1 MGISG
6 GDGNG
11 AGDAYVGEITA
22 DMRLGHA
29 YTGLKGV
36 AISPP
41 HPVTGQRRYAS
52 TQTGIGGFFEPLRP
66 GTKQGSYG
74 GTLRGGA
81 LWFYVP
87 TFNNGEGQVP
97 GLWLNFEYS
106 PSREAWCW
114 YDTSFFTGSLFLNPN
129 LDQYEAPF
137 GGGNLGTQ
145 IKTSI
150 AGINFGDKGAIG
162 TEQTL
167 VLTKSNLDDPDF
179 LPINIDGLSGQG
191 FNYLKGKAGVD
202 ISSSYYSPEDKK
214 NVINYY
220 KKIQADPNYRPKSF
234 ERDSLMR
241 QMRAQG
247 DGTQIASTD
256 ISTGFPPSPPD
267 KEPVDP
273 PPEVPDEPPAPSE
286 PPTDPEAKVDPA
298 GLDARAVKLGYND
311 PYYPVNPTGHYTAM
325 VTTAQDILSA
335 EMEAEFYSAAARG
348 ESPNYNTTTINNAK
362 EKLKQARADLD
373 NWERWKKE
381 NNYIWKGSI
390 DSSAEADRRQALLD
404 KDKALDKEK
413 EKLDKETEKNEKE
426 AEEAAA
432 KLRGLIAEIG
442 LELAITLFGGKIATL
457 TGKALG
463 KIPAVAKFFKL
474 GKAAQKAQIDDALKA
489 AKTAKAAEKT
499 GKISKAMQNNLDDV
513 MDDLY
518 DMLRAG
524 KTQNTKEARGF
535 YNALEDAID
544 AGDELSLIHI

>member
-1 MGISG
+1 MGIFNGIKKSRRESSDIDEKIEYLNKELEKTGLREAMTTTNMYVNGGREPNQQYSDFEATSINGYGLGISG

-106 PSREAWCW
+106 PSQEAWCW

-220 KKIQADPNYRPKSF
+220 KKIQADPNYRPKPF
-234 ERDSLMR
+234 ERESLMR
-241 QMRAQG
+241 QMRA
-247 DGTQIASTD
+247 
-256 ISTGFPPSPPD
+256 
-267 KEPVDP
+267 PV
-273 PPEVPDEPPAPSE
+273 SYTHLTL
-286 PPTDPEAKVDPA
+286 PT
-298 GLDARAVKLGYND
+298 
-311 PYYPVNPTGHYTAM
+311 
-325 VTTAQDILSA
+325 
-335 EMEAEFYSAAARG
+335 
-348 ESPNYNTTTINNAK
+348 
-362 EKLKQARADLD
+362 
-373 NWERWKKE
+373 
-381 NNYIWKGSI
+381 
-390 DSSAEADRRQALLD
+390 
-404 KDKALDKEK
+404 KA
-413 EKLDKETEKNEKE
+413 
-426 AEEAAA
+426 
-432 KLRGLIAEIG
+432 
-442 LELAITLFGGKIATL
+442 
-457 TGKALG
+457 
-463 KIPAVAKFFKL
+463 
-474 GKAAQKAQIDDALKA
+474 
-489 AKTAKAAEKT
+489 
-499 GKISKAMQNNLDDV
+499 
-513 MDDLY
+513 
-518 DMLRAG
+518 
-524 KTQNTKEARGF
+524 
-535 YNALEDAID
+535 
-544 AGDELSLIHI
+544 

>member
-1 MGISG
+1 
-6 GDGNG
+6 
-11 AGDAYVGEITA
+11 
-22 DMRLGHA
+22 
-29 YTGLKGV
+29 
-36 AISPP
+36 
-41 HPVTGQRRYAS
+41 
-52 TQTGIGGFFEPLRP
+52 
-66 GTKQGSYG
+66 
-74 GTLRGGA
+74 
-81 LWFYVP
+81 
-87 TFNNGEGQVP
+87 
-97 GLWLNFEYS
+97 
-106 PSREAWCW
+106 
-114 YDTSFFTGSLFLNPN
+114 
-129 LDQYEAPF
+129 
-137 GGGNLGTQ
+137 
-145 IKTSI
+145 
-150 AGINFGDKGAIG
+150 
-162 TEQTL
+162 
-167 VLTKSNLDDPDF
+167 
-179 LPINIDGLSGQG
+179 
-191 FNYLKGKAGVD
+191 
-202 ISSSYYSPEDKK
+202 
-214 NVINYY
+214 
-220 KKIQADPNYRPKSF
+220 
-234 ERDSLMR
+234 
-241 QMRAQG
+241 
-247 DGTQIASTD
+247 
-256 ISTGFPPSPPD
+256 
-267 KEPVDP
+267 
-273 PPEVPDEPPAPSE
+273 
-286 PPTDPEAKVDPA
+286 
-298 GLDARAVKLGYND
+298 
-311 PYYPVNPTGHYTAM
+311 M

-362 EKLKQARADLD
+362 EKLKQAKANLD

-426 AEEAAA
+426 AEESAA

-442 LELAITLFGGKIATL
+442 LELAIILFGGKIATL

-544 AGDELSLIHI
+544 AGDEKAIEKIFQQIKKSKIKSQISTPASGSSASGSGAASGSNFNQPFGNPKSGLDPGAGYGSLMQSYKSKGKVLSEEAKLGHFEPEQLNVDIEDLRKGIMPEFPKDPPPEMENGYNPKSRLAPKELEKSSFIKITKKDLAKNHRLKDSEIKSFMDDINAVNDFIKKHPEELVYAQTRYPKDDPRLAQLNWQMDQMLGAGKQFMDKHYPENQKLFTKVQKSIKKNIELTDPKSFKGVKVPKFKGVDLTDYKRRKEVVSRHYKKAVKIKSLFGRKKT